1 MSQLL
6 APLGG
11 HPGGSMGKQPR
22 VFEGFCRGFF
32 GTQKSV
38 VLVEKNSL
46 EKKNGDS
53 LELS

>member
-22 VFEGFCRGFF
+22 VFGGFVGVFL
-32 GTQKSV
+32 GP
-38 VLVEKNSL
+38 KNRSFWW
-46 EKKNGDS
+46 KKT
-53 LELS
+53 L